1 MPWPWV
7 FSFSLGLLL
16 QVLIIHSMSRGP
28 WREFPS
34 VFLYCIAMF
43 FGTVAS
49 GASFFPGKEIT
60 RSPLYYAG
68 YYWITD
74 GILQVLVLGVVI
86 GLVRRAAHSPQ
97 AGAFLSRVL
106 GASTVVIALLSFL
119 IYSGKGLN
127 TRMTFVA
134 RNVGFLAVVAN
145 LVLWAFLIRRRHPDR
160 TLLLLSGGLGVEMAG
175 KAIGH
180 SLRTLAPGLVDFG
193 NLVIVLSYLFG
204 LYVWW
209 QAFRHWRPNPAAAAG
224 VE

>member
-1 MPWPWV
+1 
-7 FSFSLGLLL
+7 
-16 QVLIIHSMSRGP
+16 
-28 WREFPS
+28 
-34 VFLYCIAMF
+34 MF

-49 GASFFPGKEIT
+49 GASFFPTKEIS
-60 RSPLYYAG
+60 RSPFYYAG

-74 GILQVLVLGVVI
+74 GILQILVLGVVI
-86 GLVRRAAHSPQ
+86 SLVRRAAPSRE
-97 AGAFLSRVL
+97 AGALATRVL
-106 GASTVVIALLSFL
+106 GGSAVIIALLSL
-119 IYSGKGLN
+119 LVYADKGLN

-160 TLLLLSGGLGVEMAG
+160 TVLLLSGGLGVEMAG

-180 SLRTLAPGLVDFG
+180 SLRTLATGLVGLG

-209 QAFRHWRPNPAAAAG
+209 QAFRHWQPNSPPRPG
-224 VE
+224 

>member
-1 MPWPWV
+1 MPWLWV
-7 FSFSLGLLL
+7 FSFLVGLVL
-16 QVLIIHSMSRGP
+16 QALVIHSLFRGP
-28 WREFPS
+28 WREFLT
-34 VFLYCIAMF
+34 VFVYCIGMF
-43 FGTVAS
+43 FGTVVS
-49 GASFFPGKEIT
+49 GASFFPVKEIS

-74 GILQVLVLGVVI
+74 GILQFLVLGVVLS
-86 GLVRRAAHSPQ
+86 LVRSAAQEAQ
-97 AGAFLSRVL
+97 AGAMFARIL
-106 GASTVVIALLSFL
+106 GASAVMIALLSFV
-119 IYSGKGLN
+119 IYADKGLN
-127 TRMTFVA
+127 TRMTLVA

-180 SLRTLAPGLVDFG
+180 SLRTLAPALVEFG
-193 NLVIVLSYLFG
+193 NLIIVLSYLFG

-209 QAFRHWRPNPAAAAG
+209 QAFRHWRPNPAPLGG